1 MWIARSGREVS
12 SRLIC
17 RQGSAGSMMSRDP
30 APLRQA
36 PAPCHSVL
44 IIDDEPGVRWSLRHL
59 LESNG
64 FTVASASSGVE
75 ALKSLKASTFRIV
88 LVDAKL
94 PDIDGINLARRIRV
108 ETPCQSP
115 LILVSG
121 YFYDDDAVV
130 SEVLSSGLFAAFA
143 TKPIVHDDLLLLIR
157 NAISSAAPI
166 VVEN

>member
-1 MWIARSGREVS
+1 
-12 SRLIC
+12 
-17 RQGSAGSMMSRDP
+17 MMSKDP
-30 APLRQA
+30 ASLQQA
-36 PAPCHSVL
+36 PAQRDTIL

-64 FTVASASSGVE
+64 FEVTSASSGVE
-75 ALKSLKASTFRIV
+75 ALKSLKVLTFCIV

-94 PDIDGINLARRIRV
+94 PDIDGINLARRIRI

-157 NAISSAAPI
+157 NAISNAVPI
-166 VVEN
+166 VVED

>member
-1 MWIARSGREVS
+1 
-12 SRLIC
+12 
-17 RQGSAGSMMSRDP
+17 MMSR
-30 APLRQA
+30 APVPFRLTLAQSD
-36 PAPCHSVL
+36 SVL

-64 FTVASASSGVE
+64 FKVASASSGVE
-75 ALKSLKASTFRIV
+75 ALKSLKASKFCIV

-94 PDIDGINLARRIRV
+94 PDIDGIDLAQRIRS

-130 SEVLSSGLFAAFA
+130 REVLSSGLFAAFA
-143 TKPIVHDDLLLLIR
+143 TKPIVHDDLLLLVR
-157 NAISSAAPI
+157 DAISSAIPI
-166 VVEN
+166 VGEG

>member
-1 MWIARSGREVS
+1 
-12 SRLIC
+12 
-17 RQGSAGSMMSRDP
+17 MMSKDS
-30 APLRQA
+30 ASLRQA
-36 PAPCHSVL
+36 SAQRDTIL

-75 ALKSLKASTFRIV
+75 ALKSLKASKFCIV

>member
-1 MWIARSGREVS
+1 MSKD
-12 SRLIC
+12 
-17 RQGSAGSMMSRDP
+17 SAS
-30 APLRQA
+30 LRQA
-36 PAPCHSVL
+36 SAQRDTIL

>member
-1 MWIARSGREVS
+1 
-12 SRLIC
+12 
-17 RQGSAGSMMSRDP
+17 MMSKDS
-30 APLRQA
+30 ASLRQA
-36 PAPCHSVL
+36 SAQRDTIL